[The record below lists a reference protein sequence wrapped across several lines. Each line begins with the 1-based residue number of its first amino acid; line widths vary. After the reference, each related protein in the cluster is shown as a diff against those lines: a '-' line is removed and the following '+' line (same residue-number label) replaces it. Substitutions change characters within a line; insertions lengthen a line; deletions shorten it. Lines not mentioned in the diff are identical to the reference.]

1 MIKNEKIK
9 NFLPIRDA
17 EVFTGVKQQTL
28 RKLFEENIL
37 KGYKT
42 ESGQRMYSR
51 KSLCEFCNINE
62 NEEDEYNEKANI
74 VYARVSSKKQ
84 SDDLARQIEFI
95 RLAKPEYI
103 NYRVVTDI
111 ASGINFK
118 RKGLLDILERS
129 LHGVIGEVVIAHRD
143 RMSRFGFDLIKTIIE
158 KAGGE
163 VTVIDDEKQK
173 SSEQELAEDLLSIVH
188 IYSCRQM
195 GKRSYKGRKN
205 KDTDSAIKTDTRA
218 KNAD

>member
-1 MIKNEKIK
+1 MIKNEKEK

-17 EVFTGVKQQTL
+17 EIFTGVKQQTL

-42 ESGQRMYSR
+42 ESGQRMFAR

-62 NEEDEYNEKANI
+62 RQENETNERANI
-74 VYARVSSKKQ
+74 LYARVSSKKQ
-84 SDDLARQIEFI
+84 SNDLDRQIEFI
-95 RLAKPEYI
+95 RSAKPEYI

-129 LHGVIGEVVIAHRD
+129 IHGVVGEVVVAHKD

-158 KAGGE
+158 KAGGK

-173 SSEQELAEDLLSIVH
+173 SGEQELAEDLLSIIH
-188 IYSCRQM
+188 IYSCKQM
-195 GKRSYKGRKN
+195 GKRNYKRSKSKN
-205 KDTDSAIKTDTRA
+205 IEFTNEVDKQSEDD
-218 KNAD
+218 N

>member
-1 MIKNEKIK
+1 MIKNEKKK

-17 EVFTGVKQQTL
+17 EIFTGVKQQTL

-42 ESGQRMYSR
+42 ESGQRMFAR

-62 NEEDEYNEKANI
+62 GQENETNERANI
-74 VYARVSSKKQ
+74 LYARVSSKKQ
-84 SDDLARQIEFI
+84 SDDLDRQIEFI
-95 RLAKPEYI
+95 RSAKPEYI

-129 LHGVIGEVVIAHRD
+129 IQGVVGEVVVAHKD

-158 KAGGE
+158 KAGGK

-173 SSEQELAEDLLSIVH
+173 SGEQELAEDLLSIIH
-188 IYSCRQM
+188 IYSCKQM
-195 GKRSYKGRKN
+195 GKRSYKRSKDKN
-205 KDTDSAIKTDTRA
+205 IETTNEVDEQSEND
-218 KNAD
+218 N